1 MCKKYCNV
9 EAIHRFVPVRIDADE
24 PYTASPLSSRCAPS
38 EFVVRRY
45 VMVVLIVPI
54 AANTIAAQQKLPK
67 VGIPSNAK
75 GVTEWE
81 TKSGKVSAN
90 TFIYQ
95 QDGSYTKEAW
105 IVVLVAIVVI
115 MLLGYKAKEKMQLE
129 AVTPEQGRQQNQQK
143 QYNPEPDPR
152 LWTPKLCEAS
162 AIELVVPKKVAQQDK
177 TPNSF
182 TPQQPLEGGLLVP
195 KKVN

>member
-9 EAIHRFVPVRIDADE
+9 EAVHRFVPVRIDDE
-24 PYTASPLSSRCAPS
+24 PTASHPCSRLCAPS

-54 AANTIAAQQKLPK
+54 AANTIAAQQKAPQAPQK
-67 VGIPSNAK
+67 VAIPQNAK
-75 GVTEWE
+75 GVTEWA

-95 QDGSYTKEAW
+95 EDGSYTKEAW
-105 IVVLVAIVVI
+105 IVVLVAIVIIAVLGRRANVK
-115 MLLGYKAKEKMQLE
+115 MLEQKASETPKEKHS
-129 AVTPEQGRQQNQQK
+129 
-143 QYNPEPDPR
+143 YNSDPDPR

-162 AIELVVPKKVAQQDK
+162 AVELVIPQKVTSKEDKK
-177 TPNSF
+177 TNSF
-182 TPQQPLEGGLLVP
+182 TPQQPIEGGLLVP
-195 KKVN
+195 KKVK